1 MNQTI
6 EQQVLA
12 AYHRYDFSSFTE
24 RDVEAALGKEN
35 LDEDDYAALLSPAAE
50 GYLEPMAC
58 RARALTRMHFGN
70 AIQLMTPL
78 YIANYCVNHC
88 VYCGYNCKNNIKR
101 AKLSFEEIEAEYRTI
116 AQTGLREILIL
127 TGESRAQSDLAYIGR
142 ACELAQNY
150 FSTIGIEIYPVD
162 AEEYAY
168 LHTKGVDFV
177 SVYQETY
184 NTQRYDEVHL
194 SGPKKD
200 FSYRFNAQERA
211 LLGGM
216 RGVGFGA
223 LLGLSDFRRDAFAAG
238 LHAKLIQ
245 ARYPHAEISFS
256 VPRLRPFKNQRES
269 SPLDVHETQLLQ
281 VMLAY
286 RLLLPFAGMTIS
298 SRERAGFR
306 DNVAGMAATKL
317 SASVK
322 TSVGGHDQEEKGDA
336 QFEIADGR
344 SLRQVKEELTRRGMQ
359 PVYTDSIWV

>member
-12 AYHRYDFSSFTE
+12 AYHRYDFSIFTG
-24 RDVEAALGKEN
+24 RDVEAALSKDN
-35 LDEDDYAALLSPAAE
+35 LDETDYAALLSPAAE
-50 GYLEPMAC
+50 GYLEPMAR
-58 RARALTRMHFGN
+58 RARELTRVHFGN

-168 LHTKGVDFV
+168 LHSKGADFV

-344 SLRQVKEELTRRGMQ
+344 SLRQVQEELTRRGMQ